1 MLTLLPSGPHS
12 NNPRLV
18 SISTTTTSI
27 LTNTFYNTTT
37 ATIVATLAGY
47 IHIQHLHQRDH
58 YAKSKRNR
66 RPGYAGMI
74 CVRSL
79 LKYVHGLGKDSVAF
93 IYATAKIVLNAFK
106 RINTFE

>member
-1 MLTLLPSGPHS
+1 
-12 NNPRLV
+12 
-18 SISTTTTSI
+18 
-27 LTNTFYNTTT
+27 
-37 ATIVATLAGY
+37 
-47 IHIQHLHQRDH
+47 
-58 YAKSKRNR
+58 
-66 RPGYAGMI
+66 MI